1 MMEIKIKL
9 EASSQAS
16 SQAIS
21 QASTHSNSAEW
32 RRLQRNIPSSMW
44 LRFFYVF
51 GIIMPL
57 IVPLFQSKG
66 LGMQEI
72 FALQTIFAL
81 AMLVS
86 EVPSGYLAD
95 VFGRR
100 KIILCGAIG
109 GRPRPQSIVVCR
121 QFCCFS
127 NLRVY
132 LRNWRIFALRG

>member
-1 MMEIKIKL
+1 MMDAKIKTDAL
-9 EASSQAS
+9 PLAGSQA
-16 SQAIS
+16 Q
-21 QASTHSNSAEW
+21 QL
-32 RRLQRNIPSSMW
+32 LQRNIPGSMW

-51 GIIMPL
+51 GIVMPL

-66 LGMQEI
+66 LDMQEI

-100 KIILCGAIG
+100 NIILAGSIAAGLGHSQLLFADSFAALVISSLPLALAHLCCQ
-109 GRPRPQSIVVCR
+109 GRTLRCYMTL
-121 QFCCFS
+121 
-127 NLRVY
+127 NLR
-132 LRNWRIFALRG
+132 